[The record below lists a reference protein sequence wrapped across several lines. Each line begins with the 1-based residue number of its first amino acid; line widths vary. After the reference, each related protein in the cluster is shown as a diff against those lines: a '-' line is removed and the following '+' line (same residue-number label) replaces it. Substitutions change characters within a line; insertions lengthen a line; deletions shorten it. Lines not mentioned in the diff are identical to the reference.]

1 MQGVRCC
8 PVAGGGLGMDL
19 AVAAA
24 KKKRTGGATAAPLS
38 IDGAE
43 TVETRVGRLIVENP
57 VVIFSRSSC
66 CMCHVMKRL
75 LAAIGVHPMV
85 VELDDDEIDSAAES
99 LSLFSDAGARGGLVS
114 PVVFIGGAAVGG
126 LESLM
131 ALHLTGELVPKLAQ
145 VGALWP

>member
-1 MQGVRCC
+1 
-8 PVAGGGLGMDL
+8 MDL

-85 VELDDDEIDSAAES
+85 RRGVS
-99 LSLFSDAGARGGLVS
+99 LPLLRRWRPWGLVS